1 MNFLVGLLGTSSTN
15 SLTNLKLPS
24 YKPGQEGVNNL
35 GFDMT
40 NSTHCCC
47 HIGDAQGGNQNTLPG
62 QGNQGEGSNMQFL
75 ASLLKSLFDMISAII
90 SLIAGGQGGSQG
102 NQLGLGGSGNPS
114 FDLLN
119 YTGNSST
126 GGNTGLD
133 PIASGGSDWMKIAR
147 GEMGVSE
154 ATHNSRI
161 ASYHKTTG
169 LNAGGGTPW
178 CSSFVNAVMEKAG
191 YKGTDSAA
199 SVSWKTWGQGVSLN
213 NARQGDIVVFDKDNN
228 NSDATHVGFIQSID
242 LKRGIIMVL
251 GGNQSNQ
258 VKVSQYSISD
268 WPGLAIRRPTSR
280 EARVLQA

>member
-1 MNFLVGLLGTSSTN
+1 
-15 SLTNLKLPS
+15 
-24 YKPGQEGVNNL
+24 
-35 GFDMT
+35 
-40 NSTHCCC
+40 
-47 HIGDAQGGNQNTLPG
+47 
-62 QGNQGEGSNMQFL
+62 
-75 ASLLKSLFDMISAII
+75 
-90 SLIAGGQGGSQG
+90 
-102 NQLGLGGSGNPS
+102 
-114 FDLLN
+114 LN

-154 ATHNSRI
+154 STHNSRI

-169 LNAGGGTPW
+169 LDAGGGTPW

-199 SVSWKTWGQGVSLN
+199 AVSWKAWGTGVGLN
-213 NARQGDIVVFDKDNN
+213 NARQGDIVVFDKDRD
-228 NSDATHVGFIQSID
+228 NSSATHVGFIQSID

-251 GGNQSNQ
+251 GGNQGDQ
-258 VKVSQYSISD
+258 VKVSQYRISD

-280 EARVLQA
+280 EARAMQA